1 MTRRTI
7 VGLGV
12 LLAALLAWG
21 IERLI
26 VTDKEAIEAVVE
38 AGAHAVERG
47 DWDAVAAIFDDEV
60 VVDGKDKR
68 AAVRRLRAYWE
79 ASGATSLSTEVLD
92 LVVSGDQASAR
103 VRARPGGRGW
113 AFGEGTVT
121 WVRRPQG
128 WKATGIANA
137 QVGTGLAR

>member
-12 LLAALLAWG
+12 LCAALAAWG

-26 VTDKEAIEAVVE
+26 VTDKEAIEAIVE
-38 AGAHAVERG
+38 AGARAVERG

-60 VVDGKDKR
+60 VVGGKDKR
-68 AAVRRLRAYWE
+68 DAVKRLRAYWE
-79 ASGATSLSTEVLD
+79 ASGATSLSTEVRD

-103 VRARPGGRGW
+103 IRAWPGGRGL
-113 AFGEGTVT
+113 AYGEGTVT
-121 WVRRPQG
+121 WVRRPGG

-137 QVGTGLAR
+137 QVGTGFRR